1 MPRKL
6 NTNHESNERNGEQVF
21 NFEDL
26 YKLKLKSI
34 VLSSTHSFRTLAFLL
49 APLLLSRTFTHAAIR
64 SVSTMKKADLAAP
77 FKKLTIHIPSILV
90 GRTTESLVIKCR

>member
-6 NTNHESNERNGEQVF
+6 NTNRESNERNGEQVF

-34 VLSSTHSFRTLAFLL
+34 VLGSSHSFQTLAFLL
-49 APLLLSRTFTHAAIR
+49 ASLLVSSTSTHAVHI
-64 SVSTMKKADLAAP
+64 SWQNNGISGNKVP
-77 FKKLTIHIPSILV
+77 LTKS
-90 GRTTESLVIKCR
+90 R

>member
-6 NTNHESNERNGEQVF
+6 NTNRENNERNGEQVF

-34 VLSSTHSFRTLAFLL
+34 VLGSSHSFRTVAFLL
-49 APLLLSRTFTHAAIR
+49 APLLLSPTSTHAVHI
-64 SVSTMKKADLAAP
+64 SWQNNGISSNKVP
-77 FKKLTIHIPSILV
+77 LTKS
-90 GRTTESLVIKCR
+90 R